1 MFNIS
6 NPLLLAK
13 YYFTH
18 NLTNDKLKKKRLAEK
33 ETQSNLKFILRL
45 TYTDDEATL

>member
-18 NLTNDKLKKKRLAEK
+18 NLTNDKLKKKKIGRERDAK
-33 ETQSNLKFILRL
+33 QPKIHTQAHLH
-45 TYTDDEATL
+45 

>member
-18 NLTNDKLKKKRLAEK
+18 NLTNDNFKKRLAEK
-33 ETQSNLKFILRL
+33 ETQSNLKFILRI

>member
-18 NLTNDKLKKKRLAEK
+18 NLTNDNFKKKDYQRK
-33 ETQSNLKFILRL
+33 ETQSNLKFTLRL
-45 TYTDDEATL
+45 TYTDDETTL